1 MATKKFIIE
10 VEEGRVEC
18 ENCPFDGC
26 KCSHEPINTLDC
38 NKYNLTTMKITE
50 HNKGEDHL
58 YTDHLYAVNKTAER
72 NKEEDVP

>member
-26 KCSHEPINTLDC
+26 KCNAGVIINTLDC
-38 NKYNLTTMKITE
+38 NKYNLATLKIRE
-50 HNKGEDHL
+50 YEDK
-58 YTDHLYAVNKTAER
+58 D
-72 NKEEDVP
+72 